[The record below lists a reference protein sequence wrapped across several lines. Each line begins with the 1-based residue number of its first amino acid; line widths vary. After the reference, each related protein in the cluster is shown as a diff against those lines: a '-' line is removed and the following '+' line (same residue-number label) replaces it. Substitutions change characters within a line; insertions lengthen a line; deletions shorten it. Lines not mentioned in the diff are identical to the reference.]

1 MIYDTFTFFKE
12 LDLLEIRLHEL
23 DGVVDKFVL
32 VEADR
37 TQSNQPKPFY
47 YEENKERFKEYQ
59 DKIIAVKSYGTERF
73 WNEGDQWCID
83 NATRDMVLTEVQYAP
98 DDIVILDDSD
108 QIPRASVIKNY
119 VYTGPVRLA
128 MIEAYYYFN
137 CLHFNGV
144 AGWPS
149 SQLWRYG
156 DIPNRPSQ
164 IRTDQEIIGFMPG
177 LVGNTVPDAGWHFS
191 YMGGIEAIKEK
202 IRAGSHWK
210 ECGTPEFLDDGHL
223 SQALSSG
230 SDLFNRTDYFNITTV
245 PLDERFPRYLVENQ
259 DKFAKYI
266 RR

>member
-108 QIPRASVIKNY
+108 TIPRASLIKHY
-119 VYTGPVRLA
+119 VYGGPVRLA

-137 CLHFNGV
+137 CLHYNGT
-144 AGWPS
+144 AGWS
-149 SQLWRYG
+149 ATQIWRYG
-156 DIPNRPSQ
+156 DIPNRASQ
-164 IRTDQEIIGFMPG
+164 IRAFMPG
-177 LVGNTVPDAGWHFS
+177 LVNNIMPDAGWHFS
-191 YMGGIEAIKEK
+191 YSGGVEAIQAK
-202 IRAGSHWK
+202 IRAGSHWRD
-210 ECGTPEFLDDGHL
+210 CGTPEFLDSEHL
-223 SQALSSG
+223 AQVMATG
-230 SDLFNRTDYFNITTV
+230 GDLFNRADYGVITV
-245 PLDERFPRYLVENQ
+245 PVDERFPRYLVENQ
-259 DKFAKYI
+259 EKFAQYI
-266 RR
+266 KR